1 VRVNARNV
9 ISVHARVTPE
19 GYPTFVHTIP
29 PSRTKHRNLIRE
41 RFAKLLPPLGFAEP
55 VESQYRNWHTDHVRE
70 RAKYTMLPAMGL
82 LLIVSMA
89 GGPFRELREALF
101 APDQMFI
108 VNVLRFGVLLPTSM
122 AMLLVTYTKLYA
134 RWMTMAAP
142 AVALL
147 QSLCIVACDLLMHRQ
162 GYSLSSVLPMLVLC
176 AYMLFGMMQ
185 RQATITASAIV
196 VAYGLTGWVA
206 GLNTGQRLFDLA
218 VTSCALLLGFFFHY
232 SFSRT
237 QRLNW
242 FRNMMLA
249 DSVHRDSLT
258 NIGNRR
264 MFDEHVE
271 RLWNQS
277 IRTRVPIALL
287 LVDLDHFKAFNDH
300 AGHQAGDHCLA
311 RVASAI
317 AQSARRPLDIAARYG
332 GEEFAVLLFDVK
344 RDRVEELCRELHANL
359 AALQIP
365 HPASSVGPYV
375 TASIGAAC
383 VEPQAGRNPDGLIQL
398 ADEALYAAKEGGR
411 NRTVVMDREYATLKT
426 GAFRVPRNRERTE
439 AA

>member
-1 VRVNARNV
+1 MK
-9 ISVHARVTPE
+9 
-19 GYPTFVHTIP
+19 P
-29 PSRTKHRNLIRE
+29 PSRTKHRNPLRE
-41 RFAKLLPPLGFAEP
+41 RFAKLLPPLSFAEP
-55 VESQYRNWHTDHVRE
+55 LESQYRNWHTDHVRD
-70 RAKYTMLPAMGL
+70 RVKYTMLPAMGL

-89 GGPFRELREALF
+89 GGPFRELRQALF
-101 APDQMFI
+101 AADQM
-108 VNVLRFGVLLPTSM
+108 VMVDLLRFGVLLPTAT

-134 RWMTMAAP
+134 RWLTLAAP
-142 AVALL
+142 VVALL

-162 GYSLSSVLPMLVLC
+162 GYSLSSVLPMLVLS

-185 RQATITASAIV
+185 GQATITATLIV
-196 VAYGLTGWVA
+196 VTYGLTGWVA

-218 VTSCALLLGFFFHY
+218 VTSFALVLGFFFHY

-242 FRNMMLA
+242 FRNMMLT
-249 DSVHRDSLT
+249 DSVHRDALT

-264 MFDEHVE
+264 MFDDHVE
-271 RLWNQS
+271 RLWSQA
-277 IRTRVPIALL
+277 IRTRAPVALL

-311 RVASAI
+311 RVAGAI
-317 AQSARRPLDIAARYG
+317 AQSARRPLDVAARYG
-332 GEEFAVLLFDVK
+332 GEEFVVLLFDVK
-344 RDRVEELCRELHANL
+344 RDRVEELCRELHSNL
-359 AALQIP
+359 SALEIP
-365 HPASSVGPYV
+365 HPASSVSPYV
-375 TASIGAAC
+375 TVSIGAAC
-383 VEPQAGRNPDGLIQL
+383 VEPQSGRAHDGLIQL

-426 GAFRVPRNRERTE
+426 GAFRVPRNRERNE